1 MTHMSMLWYYLATAA
16 ALFQMCDALKSKK
29 QWELQCKYQF
39 HPMKRRVLNGSN
51 SNRRKWRRRNIILQ
65 SNDHPL
71 YVQHLQNVSLSQKYY
86 ILSSCSHINYLDSLP
101 IWDSCFFC
109 LNFPL
114 VGNKFLLVVEENKFA
129 HSLQISFSRRHRDH
143 PTIIKS

>member
-1 MTHMSMLWYYLATAA
+1 MSMLWYYPATAA

-71 YVQHLQNVSLSQKYY
+71 YVQHLQNVSLCQKYY
-86 ILSSCSHINYLDSLP
+86 ILSSCSHINYLVSLP
-101 IWDSCFFC
+101 MWDSCFFLFEFSLGRKEVPTGC
-109 LNFPL
+109 RR
-114 VGNKFLLVVEENKFA
+114 KQICTQSSDQLLQKTQRPSNNY
-129 HSLQISFSRRHRDH
+129 
-143 PTIIKS
+143 